1 MVADEPV
8 HVRACSTASTLK
20 QSEDYSSVC
29 SHSLDRKR
37 LDTISKTLK
46 YLLPLKEEA
55 QTGLL
60 HHRSHRPIIYQ
71 VSMPRQ
77 IVTYHPNSK
86 SLSKIVL
93 LITVPPQIFPDFQTF
108 PISAPVTYSCT
119 SDPTKRESGIW
130 QLQSAHASG
139 PHTRVASHCP
149 IKIRSGPVR
158 ILLFLV
164 PVELPSYWLFVHN
177 WTDLPQ
183 QARGGTDLA
192 PRHHVWCP

>member
-1 MVADEPV
+1 MESFMGSTHVAREQGSCS
-8 HVRACSTASTLK
+8 HGCACSGPESGVQNIRGTITTLRRRHK
-20 QSEDYSSVC
+20 PG
-29 SHSLDRKR
+29 
-37 LDTISKTLK
+37 
-46 YLLPLKEEA
+46 LLP
-55 QTGLL
+55 
-60 HHRSHRPIIYQ
+60 HRSHRPIIYQ

-119 SDPTKRESGIW
+119 FDPMKRESGIW

-164 PVELPSYWLFVHN
+164 PVELPSYWLLVHN
-177 WTDLPQ
+177 WTDLPHTPLRRNVVDQ
-183 QARGGTDLA
+183 ITLMI
-192 PRHHVWCP
+192 